1 MPTRTPANPRSLLFV
16 PGDRPERF
24 SKAAVSGADGIIL
37 DLEDAVAPA
46 KKVQA
51 RHHVDAWLA
60 DQTSILRINA
70 ADTEWFDGDVEL
82 VQSTLCPVMV
92 PKVQSVAEITS
103 ILRRLPSVPVTVL
116 LETASGIVN
125 SAEICAVS
133 GVTGV
138 AFGSVDLGAELG
150 VDPANRQAMA
160 HARSALVLA
169 AAANKL
175 PPPLDGVCVDLENDC
190 AVAAEAKYA
199 ATLGF
204 GGKLCIHPRQVSA
217 INREFTPAVE
227 EVAWARRVL
236 AADQGDGIA
245 VLDGKM
251 IDRPVVVRASR
262 ILDRAAWQ

>member
-1 MPTRTPANPRSLLFV
+1 
-16 PGDRPERF
+16 
-24 SKAAVSGADGIIL
+24 
-37 DLEDAVAPA
+37 
-46 KKVQA
+46 
-51 RHHVDAWLA
+51 
-60 DQTSILRINA
+60 
-70 ADTEWFDGDVEL
+70 
-82 VQSTLCPVMV
+82 
-92 PKVQSVAEITS
+92 
-103 ILRRLPSVPVTVL
+103 L